1 MLDNISESIYFMED
15 FVLFKNVQINKY
27 CNEKDSK
34 MSFKSPEWDMVS
46 DLIKDYWCDLLA
58 TGYLNK
64 KSSNEKEKIFYS
76 VEIIFPYSNIPEHW
90 IDSITYVDFAS
101 Y

>member
-1 MLDNISESIYFMED
+1 MIT
-15 FVLFKNVQINKY
+15 
-27 CNEKDSK
+27 
-34 MSFKSPEWDMVS
+34 

-64 KSSNEKEKIFYS
+64 KTKSEKKKIFYS
-76 VEIIFPYSNIPEHW
+76 VEIIFPYTHIPERW
-90 IDSITYVDFAS
+90 SDGITYVDFGS